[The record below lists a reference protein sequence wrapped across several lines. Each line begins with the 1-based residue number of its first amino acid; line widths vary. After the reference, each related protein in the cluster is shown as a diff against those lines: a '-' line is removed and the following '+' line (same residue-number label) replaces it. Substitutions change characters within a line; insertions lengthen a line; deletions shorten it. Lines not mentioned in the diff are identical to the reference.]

1 MELNSGSS
9 SGDEMM
15 AATKILVVED
25 EAIVAESIRIKLKK
39 MGYSVISTASS
50 ADEAI
55 RKTGEYLPD
64 LVLMDIVLQGEMD
77 GIEAAGQIHTRF
89 DIPVVYLTAYSDEK
103 TLLRAKITEPFGYII
118 KPFKERELLV
128 AIEISLFKN
137 DMEKK
142 LKERNEWFSVTLNS
156 ISDGVIATDSKGCVQ
171 FMNTVAQSMT
181 GWELDLAEGKP
192 LKEVL
197 SLVTEKIEKVNET
210 LLQAPDGTKIPIDI
224 SSNSI
229 KDDKGNI
236 LGVAMVFRSLKPRKL

>member
-1 MELNSGSS
+1 
-9 SGDEMM
+9 MM
-15 AATKILVVED
+15 AATEILVVED

-55 RKTGEYLPD
+55 RKTWEYLPD

-77 GIEAAGQIHTRF
+77 GIEAAGQIHTLF

-118 KPFKERELLV
+118 KPFKERELQV
-128 AIEISLFKN
+128 AIEISLFKH

-156 ISDGVIATDSKGCVQ
+156 ISDGVIATDSKGCVI

-181 GWELDLAEGKP
+181 GWELDMADGKP

-197 SLVTEKIEKVNET
+197 SIVSEKMGQVNEN
-210 LLQAPDGTKIPIDI
+210 LLQARDGTRIPIDI
-224 SSNSI
+224 STNSI

-236 LGVAMVFRSLKPRKL
+236 LGVAMVFRSLEQRKVPK

>member
-1 MELNSGSS
+1 MV
-9 SGDEMM
+9 
-15 AATKILVVED
+15 ATKILVVED
-25 EAIVAESIRIKLKK
+25 EAIVAESIKIKLTK
-39 MGYSVISTASS
+39 MGYSVVSTASS

-103 TLLRAKITEPFGYII
+103 TLVRAKITEPFGYII
-118 KPFKERELLV
+118 KPFKERELQV
-128 AIEISLFKN
+128 AIEISLFKH

-156 ISDGVIATDSKGCVQ
+156 ISDGVIATDSKGCVL
-171 FMNTVAQSMT
+171 FMNTIAQSMT
-181 GWELDLAEGKP
+181 GWKLDMVEGKP

-197 SLVTEKIEKVNET
+197 NIVTEKTGNVNKT
-210 LLQAPDGTKIPIDI
+210 LLQAGNGTNIPIDI
-224 SSNSI
+224 STNSI
-229 KDDKGNI
+229 KDDRGNI
-236 LGVAMVFRSLKPRKL
+236 LGVAMVFRSLDVNP

>member
-1 MELNSGSS
+1 
-9 SGDEMM
+9 MM

-55 RKTGEYLPD
+55 RKTWEYLPD

-77 GIEAAGQIHTRF
+77 GIEAAGQIHTLF

-118 KPFKERELLV
+118 KPFKERELHV
-128 AIEISLFKN
+128 AIEISLFKH

-142 LKERNEWFSVTLNS
+142 LKERNKWFSVTLNS
-156 ISDGVIATDSKGCVQ
+156 ISDGVIATDSKGCVI

-181 GWELDLAEGKP
+181 GWELDMAEGKP

-197 SLVTEKIEKVNET
+197 NIVSEKIGPVNEN
-210 LLQAPDGTKIPIDI
+210 LLQAEDGTRIPIDI
-224 SSNSI
+224 STNSI

-236 LGVAMVFRSLKPRKL
+236 LGVAMVFRCLEPRKVPK

>member
-1 MELNSGSS
+1 
-9 SGDEMM
+9 MM

-77 GIEAAGQIHTRF
+77 GIEAAGQIHTLF

-118 KPFKERELLV
+118 KPFKERELQV
-128 AIEISLFKN
+128 AIEISLFKH

-156 ISDGVIATDSKGCVQ
+156 ISDGVIATDSKGCVI
-171 FMNTVAQSMT
+171 FMNTVAQSIT
-181 GWELDLAEGKP
+181 GWELDMAEGKP
-192 LKEVL
+192 LKEILNIV
-197 SLVTEKIEKVNET
+197 SEKTGQVNEN
-210 LLQAPDGTKIPIDI
+210 LLQARDGTRITIDI
-224 SSNSI
+224 STNSI

-236 LGVAMVFRSLKPRKL
+236 LGVAMVFRSLEQRKVPK

>member
-1 MELNSGSS
+1 
-9 SGDEMM
+9 MM

-39 MGYSVISTASS
+39 MGYYVISTASS

-64 LVLMDIVLQGEMD
+64 MVLMDIVLQGEMD
-77 GIEAAGQIHTRF
+77 GIEAAGQIHTLF

-118 KPFKERELLV
+118 KPFKERELQV
-128 AIEISLFKN
+128 AIEISLFKH

-156 ISDGVIATDSKGCVQ
+156 ISDGVIATDSKGCVI

-181 GWELDLAEGKP
+181 GWELDMADGKP

-197 SLVTEKIEKVNET
+197 SIVSEKMGQVNEN
-210 LLQAPDGTKIPIDI
+210 LLQARDGTRIPIDI
-224 SSNSI
+224 STNSI

-236 LGVAMVFRSLKPRKL
+236 LGVAMVFRSLEQRKVPK

>member
-1 MELNSGSS
+1 
-9 SGDEMM
+9 MM

-55 RKTGEYLPD
+55 RKTEEYLPD

-89 DIPVVYLTAYSDEK
+89 NIPVVYLTAYSDEK

-118 KPFKERELLV
+118 KPFKERELQV
-128 AIEISLFKN
+128 AIEISLFKH
-137 DMEKK
+137 DMERK
-142 LKERNEWFSVTLNS
+142 LKERNEWFSITLNS

-181 GWELDLAEGKP
+181 GWEFDMAEGKP

-197 SLVTEKIEKVNET
+197 NIVSEKIGKVNET
-210 LLQAPDGTKIPIDI
+210 LLQARDGARIPIDI
-224 SSNSI
+224 STNSI
-229 KDDKGNI
+229 KDEKGNI
-236 LGVAMVFRSLKPRKL
+236 LGVAMVFRSLEPRKVPK

>member
-1 MELNSGSS
+1 
-9 SGDEMM
+9 M

-39 MGYSVISTASS
+39 MGHSVISTASS

-55 RKTGEYLPD
+55 KKTGEYLPD

-77 GIEAAGQIHTRF
+77 GIEAARQIHAHF

-118 KPFKERELLV
+118 KPFRERELQV
-128 AIEISLFKN
+128 AIEIALFKH
-137 DMEKK
+137 DMERK

-156 ISDGVIATDSKGCVQ
+156 ISDGVIATDSKGCVI

-181 GWELDLAEGKP
+181 GWELDMANGKP

-197 SLVTEKIEKVNET
+197 NTVAEKMGKANET
-210 LLQAPDGTKIPIDI
+210 LLQARDGMRIPIDI
-224 SSNSI
+224 STNPI
-229 KDDKGNI
+229 KDDSGNI
-236 LGVAMVFRSLKPRKL
+236 LGVAMVFRSLEARKTPK

>member
-1 MELNSGSS
+1 
-9 SGDEMM
+9 M

-55 RKTGEYLPD
+55 RKTEEYLPD

-77 GIEAAGQIHTRF
+77 GIGAAEQIYSRF

-103 TLLRAKITEPFGYII
+103 TLIRAKITDPFGYII
-118 KPFKERELLV
+118 KPFKERDLQV
-128 AIEISLFKN
+128 AIEIALFKH
-137 DMEKK
+137 DMERK
-142 LKERNEWFSVTLNS
+142 LKERNKWFYITLNS
-156 ISDGVIATDSKGCVQ
+156 ISDGVVATDSKGYVL

-181 GWELDLAEGKP
+181 GWGMDKAEGKP

-197 SLVTEKIEKVNET
+197 SILSEKIGNVNET
-210 LLQAPDGTKIPIDI
+210 LLQAGDGTRIPIDI
-224 SSNSI
+224 STNSI

-236 LGVAMVFRSLKPRKL
+236 LGVAMVFRSLETRKFSK